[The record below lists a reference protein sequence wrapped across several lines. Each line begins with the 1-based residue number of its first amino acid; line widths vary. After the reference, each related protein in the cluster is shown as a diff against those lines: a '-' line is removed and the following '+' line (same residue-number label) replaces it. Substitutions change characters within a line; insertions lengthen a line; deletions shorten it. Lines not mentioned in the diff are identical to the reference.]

1 MQKGWQMLAFFDLFC
16 YYECN
21 MQFHIVTIFPRI
33 LDSYLK
39 ESIIGRARK
48 NGAIEVFAHNLRD
61 YTTDKHGK
69 VDDTPYG
76 GGAGMVLQ
84 VQPIYACV
92 EAIKSKFPIS
102 NLAYRQAGFQSNPK
116 SKIQNPKVRTILFSA
131 KGKKYTERS
140 AERLAKYDKLILICG
155 RYEGVDE
162 RVARNIA
169 DEEISIGDYVLTG
182 GELPAMVLI
191 DSVTRLLPGVLGND
205 ASSKYESHSRKNYK
219 EHPQYS
225 KPASF
230 NDWEV
235 PAVLLGGNHG
245 EIEKWREKN

>member
-1 MQKGWQMLAFFDLFC
+1 MIKVLMR
-16 YYECN
+16 
-21 MQFHIVTIFPRI
+21 FHVVTIFPWI
-33 LDSYLK
+33 LDSYLS
-39 ESIIGRARK
+39 ESIIGRAQK
-48 NGAIEVFAHNLRD
+48 SGAIKISCHNLRD
-61 YTTDKHGK
+61 YTTDRYGK

-92 EAIKSKFPIS
+92 EAVKKLIIKKKKKTSHRES
-102 NLAYRQAGFQSNPK
+102 
-116 SKIQNPKVRTILFSA
+116 KVRVILFSA
-131 KGKKYTERS
+131 KGRKYTQRT
-140 AERLAKYDKLILICG
+140 AERLAKYDNLILVCG

-162 RVARNIA
+162 RVAEQIA

-205 ASSKYESHSRKNYK
+205 ESAKNESHKKKNYK

-225 KPASF
+225 KPKNF
-230 NDWEV
+230 NGWRV
-235 PAVLLGGNHG
+235 PEVLLGGNHN
-245 EIEKWREKN
+245 EIKKWREKK

>member
-1 MQKGWQMLAFFDLFC
+1 
-16 YYECN
+16 
-21 MQFHIVTIFPRI
+21 MQFHIVTIFPSI
-33 LDSYLK
+33 LDSYLS

-48 NGAIEVFAHNLRD
+48 SKAIEVFAHNLRD
-61 YTTDKHGK
+61 YTTNRHGK

-92 EAIKSKFPIS
+92 EAVK
-102 NLAYRQAGFQSNPK
+102 SNPPVGG
-116 SKIQNPKVRTILFSA
+116 QNLKTRTILFSA
-131 KGKKYTERS
+131 KGKKYTQRT
-140 AERLAKYDKLILICG
+140 AERLAKYDNLILICG

-162 RVARNIA
+162 RVARHIA

-182 GELPAMVLI
+182 GELPAMVVI

-205 ASSKYESHSRKNYK
+205 ESAKNESHKNKNYK

-225 KPASF
+225 KPANF
-230 NDWEV
+230 NGWKVPEV
-235 PAVLLGGNHG
+235 LINGNHT
-245 EIEKWREKN
+245 EIKKWRDKN

>member
-1 MQKGWQMLAFFDLFC
+1 
-16 YYECN
+16 

-39 ESIIGRARK
+39 ESIIGRAQK
-48 NGAIEVFAHNLRD
+48 SGAIEVLAHNLRD
-61 YTTDKHGK
+61 YTTDKHEK

-92 EAIKSKFPIS
+92 EKIKKLIAKNEKDNPPK
-102 NLAYRQAGFQSNPK
+102 AGPPRAETR
-116 SKIQNPKVRTILFSA
+116 IILFSA
-131 KGKKYTERS
+131 KGKKYTQRS
-140 AERLAKYDKLILICG
+140 AERLSKYDNLILICG

-162 RVARNIA
+162 RVAQHIA

-182 GELPAMVLI
+182 GELPAMIII
-191 DSVTRLLPGVLGND
+191 DSVMRLLPGVLGNEES
-205 ASSKYESHSRKNYK
+205 AKHESHKNKNYK

-225 KPASF
+225 KPPIF
-230 NDWEV
+230 NDWQVPEV
-235 PAVLLGGNHG
+235 LMSGNHG
-245 EIEKWREKN
+245 EIKKWRSFTSRTPPRRGHTNNK

>member
-1 MQKGWQMLAFFDLFC
+1 
-16 YYECN
+16 

-39 ESIIGRARK
+39 ESIIGRAQK
-48 NGAIEVFAHNLRD
+48 SKAIEVLAHNLRD

-84 VQPIYACV
+84 VQPIFACV
-92 EAIKSKFPIS
+92 EAVKRLIAKNSKKAVADG
-102 NLAYRQAGFQSNPK
+102 NKTR
-116 SKIQNPKVRTILFSA
+116 VILFSA
-131 KGKKYTERS
+131 KGKKYTQRT
-140 AERLAKYDKLILICG
+140 AERLAKYANLILICG

-162 RVARNIA
+162 RVAERIA
-169 DEEISIGDYVLTG
+169 DEEISVGDYVLTG
-182 GELPAMVLI
+182 GELPALIVI
-191 DSVTRLLPGVLGND
+191 DSVTRLLPGVLGNEES
-205 ASSKYESHSRKNYK
+205 AKNESHKQKNYK

-230 NDWEV
+230 NDWQV
-235 PAVLLGGNHG
+235 PEILLSGNHNA
-245 EIEKWREKN
+245 IKKWREKK

>member
-1 MQKGWQMLAFFDLFC
+1 MQKGWRMLAFFDLFC
-16 YYECN
+16 YYECI

-33 LDSYLK
+33 LDSYLC

-48 NGAIEVFAHNLRD
+48 SGIIEVFAHNLRES
-61 YTTDKHGK
+61 TIDKHGK

-76 GGAGMVLQ
+76 GGAGMVFQ
-84 VQPIYACV
+84 VQPIYTCV
-92 EAIKSKFPIS
+92 EKIKEQLANKSKT
-102 NLAYRQAGFQSNPK
+102 R
-116 SKIQNPKVRTILFSA
+116 VILFSA
-131 KGKKYTERS
+131 KGKKYTQRS
-140 AERLAKYDKLILICG
+140 AERLAKYDNLILICG

-162 RVARNIA
+162 RVAQNIV

-182 GELPAMVLI
+182 GELPAMVVI
-191 DSVTRLLPGVLGND
+191 DSVTRLIPGVLGND
-205 ASSKYESHSRKNYK
+205 ESSKYESHSRKDYK

-230 NDWEV
+230 NGWEV

>member
-1 MQKGWQMLAFFDLFC
+1 MLAFFDLFC
-16 YYECN
+16 YYECI

-33 LDSYLK
+33 LDSYLC

-48 NGAIEVFAHNLRD
+48 SGIIEVFTHNLRE
-61 YTTDKHGK
+61 YTTDRHGK

-84 VQPIYACV
+84 VQPIYDCV
-92 EAIKSKFPIS
+92 EAVKSKFPIS
-102 NLAYRQAGFQSNPK
+102 NFQSNPK
-116 SKIQNPKVRTILFSA
+116 SKNQKPKTRIVLFSA
-131 KGKKYTERS
+131 KGKKYTQRT
-140 AERLAKYDKLILICG
+140 AERLAKYDNLILICG

-162 RVARNIA
+162 RVAEGIA

-182 GELPAMVLI
+182 GELPAMVVI
-191 DSVTRLLPGVLGND
+191 DSVTRLIPGVLGND
-205 ASSKYESHSRKNYK
+205 ESSKYESHSRKDYK

-230 NDWEV
+230 NGWEV
-235 PAVLLGGNHG
+235 PVVLLGGNHG
-245 EIEKWREKN
+245 EIERWREKN

>member
-1 MQKGWQMLAFFDLFC
+1 LFVIPKGRRKLAFFGLFW
-16 YYECN
+16 YN
-21 MQFHIVTIFPRI
+21 RSIMQFHVVTIFPSI
-33 LDSYLK
+33 LDSYLG

-48 NGAIEVFAHNLRD
+48 NGVIEVHAHNLRD

-84 VQPIYACV
+84 VQPIHACV
-92 EAIKSKFPIS
+92 EAIKSNPP
-102 NLAYRQAGFQSNPK
+102 AGGQNPK
-116 SKIQNPKVRTILFSA
+116 SRTILFSA
-131 KGKKYTERS
+131 KGKKYTQRT
-140 AERLAKYDKLILICG
+140 AERLSEYDNLILICG

-162 RVARNIA
+162 RVAQNIC

-191 DSVTRLLPGVLGND
+191 DSVTRLLPEVLGNIES
-205 ASSKYESHSRKNYK
+205 AKYESHSRKNYK

-230 NDWEV
+230 NGWSV
-235 PAVLLGGNHG
+235 PEVLLGGNHN
-245 EIEKWREKN
+245 EIAKWREKIN

>member
-1 MQKGWQMLAFFDLFC
+1 MRFD
-16 YYECN
+16 
-21 MQFHIVTIFPRI
+21 IVTIFPAI
-33 LDSYLK
+33 LDSYLG

-48 NGAIEVFAHNLRD
+48 NGVIEVYAHNLRD
-61 YTTDKHGK
+61 YTDDKHGK

-92 EAIKSKFPIS
+92 EAVK
-102 NLAYRQAGFQSNPK
+102 SNPPAGGQK
-116 SKIQNPKVRTILFSA
+116 PKTRTILFSA
-131 KGKKYTERS
+131 KGKKYTQRT
-140 AERLAKYDKLILICG
+140 AERLAKYDNLILICG

-162 RVARNIA
+162 RVAEHIC

-182 GELPAMVLI
+182 GELPAMIVI
-191 DSVTRLLPGVLGND
+191 DSVTRLLPEVLGN
-205 ASSKYESHSRKNYK
+205 AESAKHESHKQKNYK

-230 NDWEV
+230 NSWLV
-235 PAVLLGGNHG
+235 PEVLLGGNHK
-245 EIEKWREKN
+245 EIAKWREKIN

>member
-1 MQKGWQMLAFFDLFC
+1 
-16 YYECN
+16 
-21 MQFHIVTIFPRI
+21 MQFHVVTIFPSI
-33 LDSYLK
+33 LDSYLG

-48 NGAIEVFAHNLRD
+48 NGVIEVRAHNLRD

-84 VQPIYACV
+84 VQPIHACV
-92 EAIKSKFPIS
+92 EAIKS
-102 NLAYRQAGFQSNPK
+102 NLQAGGQNPK
-116 SKIQNPKVRTILFSA
+116 SRTILFSA
-131 KGKKYTERS
+131 KGKKYTQRT
-140 AERLAKYDKLILICG
+140 AERLAKYDNLILICG

-162 RVARNIA
+162 RVVQNIC
-169 DEEISIGDYVLTG
+169 DEEVSIGDYVLTG

-191 DSVTRLLPGVLGND
+191 DSVTRLLPEVLGNVES
-205 ASSKYESHSRKNYK
+205 AKYESHSRKNYK

-230 NDWEV
+230 NGWSV
-235 PAVLLGGNHG
+235 PEVLLGGNHN
-245 EIEKWREKN
+245 EIAKWREKIS

>member
-1 MQKGWQMLAFFDLFC
+1 MLAFFDLFC
-16 YYECN
+16 YYECI

-33 LDSYLK
+33 LDSYLC

-48 NGAIEVFAHNLRD
+48 SGIIEVFAHNLRES
-61 YTTDKHGK
+61 TIDKHGK

-76 GGAGMVLQ
+76 GGAGMVFQ
-84 VQPIYACV
+84 VQPIYTCV
-92 EAIKSKFPIS
+92 EKIKEQLANKSKT
-102 NLAYRQAGFQSNPK
+102 R
-116 SKIQNPKVRTILFSA
+116 VILFSA
-131 KGKKYTERS
+131 KGKKYTQRS
-140 AERLAKYDKLILICG
+140 AERLAKYDNLILICG

-162 RVARNIA
+162 RVAQNIV

-182 GELPAMVLI
+182 GELPAMVVI
-191 DSVTRLLPGVLGND
+191 DSVTRLIPGVLGND
-205 ASSKYESHSRKNYK
+205 ESSKYESHSRKDYK

-230 NDWEV
+230 NGWEV

>member
-1 MQKGWQMLAFFDLFC
+1 MLAFFDLFC
-16 YYECN
+16 YYECI

-33 LDSYLK
+33 LDSYLS
-39 ESIIGRARK
+39 ESIIGRAQKSRI
-48 NGAIEVFAHNLRD
+48 IEIFTHNLRD

-69 VDDTPYG
+69 IDDTPYG

-92 EAIKSKFPIS
+92 EAVKKLIAKKSKKTIVI
-102 NLAYRQAGFQSNPK
+102 G
-116 SKIQNPKVRTILFSA
+116 SKTRIILFSA
-131 KGKKYTERS
+131 KGKKYTQRS

-162 RVARNIA
+162 RVAQSIA

-182 GELPAMVLI
+182 GELPAMVVI

-230 NDWEV
+230 NGWEV

-245 EIEKWREKN
+245 EIGKWREKN

>member
-1 MQKGWQMLAFFDLFC
+1 
-16 YYECN
+16 

-33 LDSYLK
+33 LDSYLR
-39 ESIIGRARK
+39 ESIIGRAQK
-48 NGAIEVFAHNLRD
+48 SKAIEVFAHNLRD

-84 VQPIYACV
+84 VQPIFACV
-92 EAIKSKFPIS
+92 EDVKKKISKNEKDNSQKAKKTRVI
-102 NLAYRQAGFQSNPK
+102 
-116 SKIQNPKVRTILFSA
+116 IFSA
-131 KGKKYTERS
+131 KGKRYTQRT
-140 AERLAKYDKLILICG
+140 AERLSKYDNLILICG

-162 RVARNIA
+162 RVAENIA

-182 GELPAMVLI
+182 GELPALVVI

-205 ASSKYESHSRKNYK
+205 ESAKHESHKKKNYK

-225 KPASF
+225 RPENF
-230 NDWEV
+230 NGWQVPEV
-235 PAVLLGGNHG
+235 LTSGNHN
-245 EIEKWREKN
+245 EIKKWREKK